1 MFVEAVVLLA
11 AIIGILLA
19 LSAFVFHMI
28 TRKDK
33 TETDENI
40 EKMVDAAVD
49 VALEEV
55 MRTSQLV
62 LDELNEKY
70 KALLFMY
77 QLMDDKHK
85 ELEDKAVEVE
95 AASSEQVFSEEL
107 IPEEVPSEP
116 EIKVIEQFHEPPAE
130 IEVTLEEAE
139 AFLEEVIPEEE
150 KGSWLDRMI
159 NEQDLNISDIIEESK
174 TEMQALGIIHEKPKP
189 PPKVLS
195 AHPRYEDIRALYE
208 IGFSIPEIAK
218 ELNMGSGEVRL
229 IIGLSGR

>member
-1 MFVEAVVLLA
+1 
-11 AIIGILLA
+11 
-19 LSAFVFHMI
+19 MI

-95 AASSEQVFSEEL
+95 AASSEQVFSEEV
-107 IPEEVPSEP
+107 IPEE
-116 EIKVIEQFHEPPAE
+116 VIEQFHEPPAE

>member
-1 MFVEAVVLLA
+1 MFSEAVVLLA

-33 TETDENI
+33 TETDEDI

-55 MRTSQLV
+55 MRTSRLV

-85 ELEDKAVEVE
+85 ELEDKTAE
-95 AASSEQVFSEEL
+95 AEATSPGRVF
-107 IPEEVPSEP
+107 PEETSPDV
-116 EIKVIEQFHEPPAE
+116 KVIEQFYEPTV
-130 IEVTLEEAE
+130 EVTLEEAE
-139 AFLEEVIPEEE
+139 AFLEDAIPEEE
-150 KGSWLDRMI
+150 KSSWLDRII
-159 NEQDLNISDIIEESK
+159 NEHELNIANIPEESK
-174 TEMQALGIIHEKPKP
+174 PEMRAPEIVREKPKP
-189 PPKVLS
+189 HPRVLS
-195 AHPRYEDIRALYE
+195 AHPRYEEIKTLHE

-218 ELNMGSGEVRL
+218 ELNMGSGEVQL

>member
-19 LSAFVFHMI
+19 LSTFVFHMI
-28 TRKDK
+28 TRKDE

-85 ELEDKAVEVE
+85 ELEDKAVESVY
-95 AASSEQVFSEEL
+95 SIS
-107 IPEEVPSEP
+107 PEVDEP
-116 EIKVIEQFHEPPAE
+116 E
-130 IEVTLEEAE
+130 IEVTLEETE
-139 AFLEEVIPEEE
+139 ALLEEVIPEEE
-150 KGSWLDRMI
+150 KSSWLDRMI
-159 NEQDLNISDIIEESK
+159 NEQETEIS
-174 TEMQALGIIHEKPKP
+174 EMQALGIVREKPKS
-189 PPKVLS
+189 KVL
-195 AHPRYEDIRALYE
+195 AVHPRYDDIRALYE

-218 ELNMGSGEVRL
+218 ELNMG
-229 IIGLSGR
+229 